1 MPQRSGTRYEDKI
14 TLIISPL
21 ETIECDLDG
30 GKTIVI
36 DGATG
41 TELERRGAAMHDKA
55 WCAMATLT
63 DPGLLCAVH
72 EDYIRVGARVVIA
85 NTFSTNRN
93 MLEPAGLGLRFEEL
107 NRRAVELARQARS
120 RTGTAGRVAVAGSI
134 SHQVPVVGGADQR
147 DVHAVPRPEI
157 AAANFREMAE
167 LLAASGVDLILMEM
181 MSDPQLAN
189 PAIAAAVATGLPV
202 WVGFSVRA
210 GESGELTAYA
220 LPGLGAAEMLD
231 MISLDGV
238 RVAGVMHSN
247 VDTIA
252 PMIELL
258 KRRWSGPLMA
268 YPDSGYFK
276 MPHWQFVDI
285 IPADDFV
292 ARNLEWV
299 AAGVQIVGG
308 CCGLGVE
315 HIEALAAS
323 VSSS

>member
-1 MPQRSGTRYEDKI
+1 MT
-14 TLIISPL
+14 TSPL
-21 ETIECDLDG
+21 KAIERELEA
-30 GKTIVI
+30 GKIIII

-63 DPGLLCAVH
+63 DPELLLGVH
-72 EDYIRVGARVVIA
+72 EDYIHAGARVITA

-93 MLEPAGLGLRFEEL
+93 MLEPAGLGFRFEEL
-107 NRRAVELARQARS
+107 NRRAVELALQARD
-120 RTGTAGRVAVAGSI
+120 RTGTEGHVAVAGSM
-134 SHQVPVVGGADQR
+134 SHQVPVVTGTSQR
-147 DVHAVPRPEI
+147 DARAVPP
-157 AAANFREMAE
+157 AKVAKDNFGEMAE

-181 MSDPQLAN
+181 MSDPELTN

-202 WVGFSVRA
+202 WVGFSVRL
-210 GESGELTAYA
+210 GESEKHVAYA
-220 LPGLGAAEMLD
+220 RAELSAADMLD
-231 MISLDGV
+231 MIPLDGV
-238 RVAGVMHSN
+238 GVTGVMHSN

-252 PMIELL
+252 PTIELL
-258 KRRWSGPLMA
+258 KLHWSGPLMA

-285 IPADDFV
+285 ISVEDFI
-292 ARNLEWV
+292 AYNRKWI

-315 HIEALAAS
+315 HIESLTDS
-323 VSSS
+323 LNSP